1 MELSEVFRRRTSV
14 RSFSQTPVPAD
25 TLDRV
30 LASVLRAPSAGFT
43 QGNEFLVL
51 DDPEAVAWFW
61 ATIDDP
67 TNARTETDTAL
78 LAPVV
83 VIPLAHKAAYL
94 ARYSA
99 PDKEQFGLG
108 DEALWPVPFWYV
120 DAGMASMCI
129 LLAAVEEGLGAWFFG
144 FSEGEAA
151 VLERFGV
158 PPEFRPA
165 GAIAL
170 GYAAESDPLSA
181 GSSARTRRRR
191 TTDEL
196 VHRNGW

>member
-1 MELSEVFRRRTSV
+1 MELWDALRRRKSV
-14 RSFSQTPVPAD
+14 RSYSQEPVPPD
-25 TLDRV
+25 VLGRV
-30 LASVLRAPSAGFT
+30 LDSVLRAPSAGFT
-43 QGNEFLVL
+43 QGNEFLVIS
-51 DDPEAVAWFW
+51 DPAEVAWFW
-61 ATIDDP
+61 DTIDDP
-67 TNARTETDTAL
+67 TNAMSDDDRSL

-83 VIPLAHKAAYL
+83 VIPLAHKDAYL

-99 PDKEQFGLG
+99 PDKEQFGLS
-108 DEALWPVPFWYV
+108 DEERWPVPFWYV

-129 LLAAVEEGLGAWFFG
+129 LLAAVDEGLGAWFFG
-144 FSEGEAA
+144 FAEGEAA
-151 VLERFGV
+151 VLEHFGV
-158 PPEFRPA
+158 PPQFRPA

-170 GYAAESDPLSA
+170 GWPAPSDPLSA

>member
-1 MELSEVFRRRTSV
+1 MELWEALRRRKSV
-14 RSFSQTPVPAD
+14 RSYSQEPVPPD
-25 TLDRV
+25 VLDRV
-30 LASVLRAPSAGFT
+30 LDSVLRAPSAGFT
-43 QGNEFLVL
+43 QGNEFLVIS
-51 DDPEAVAWFW
+51 DPAEVAWFW

-67 TNARTETDTAL
+67 STARTAEDTAL

-99 PDKEQFGLG
+99 PDKEEFGLS
-108 DEALWPVPFWYV
+108 DAEKWPVPFWYV

-151 VLERFGV
+151 VLEHFGV

-170 GYAAESDPLSA
+170 GYAADTDPLSA

-196 VHRNGW
+196 THRNGW